1 MKIKRCLSAFLC
13 FALLFCGTVF
23 AAGTGIS
30 INQPIVE
37 TGKVTVTGTAA
48 VPEGTYV
55 VLRVAKAGIAIDT
68 AAPNEH
74 IYIGET
80 KTDKDGNYHFS
91 FPIGANRGTFEMEAT
106 SNMLD
111 EKAQTRFTFEPN
123 GDSRIKSFQLNGKNC
138 TVSGNR
144 ITGPEFTN
152 VTGLIATFTL
162 ADGAAAYVNGV
173 KQVSG
178 TARNNFTNPVIYTV
192 IADDGTESQYTVTA
206 SKADSGNGGGGS
218 GSGSGNGGN
227 FVSPGKN
234 EPVSPDPVTS
244 TFEDV
249 MPSHWAYDAV
259 EKMAA
264 KDVVKGYEDGNFYP
278 DNQITR
284 EEFVKVLVNFF
295 DFVPSESEA
304 SFSDVDTSEW
314 YAYYINTAVANGIIK
329 GISEDQFGIGEN
341 ISRQDMAVMLDRAL
355 SAKEMTLNEVNDKI
369 DFEDSSSIAPYASNA
384 VETLQ
389 KAGVINGYTDG
400 SFRPY
405 DNASRAEVCAMLS
418 KID

>member
-1 MKIKRCLSAFLC
+1 M
-13 FALLFCGTVF
+13 LFR
-23 AAGTGIS
+23 S
-30 INQPIVE
+30 
-37 TGKVTVTGTAA
+37 
-48 VPEGTYV
+48 
-55 VLRVAKAGIAIDT
+55 
-68 AAPNEH
+68 
-74 IYIGET
+74 
-80 KTDKDGNYHFS
+80 
-91 FPIGANRGTFEMEAT
+91 
-106 SNMLD
+106 
-111 EKAQTRFTFEPN
+111 
-123 GDSRIKSFQLNGKNC
+123 
-138 TVSGNR
+138 
-144 ITGPEFTN
+144 
-152 VTGLIATFTL
+152 
-162 ADGAAAYVNGV
+162 
-173 KQVSG
+173 
-178 TARNNFTNPVIYTV
+178 
-192 IADDGTESQYTVTA
+192 
-206 SKADSGNGGGGS
+206 
-218 GSGSGNGGN
+218 
-227 FVSPGKN
+227 
-234 EPVSPDPVTS
+234 
-244 TFEDV
+244 
-249 MPSHWAYDAV
+249 YDAV

-264 KDVVKGYEDGNFYP
+264 KDVVKGYENGNFYP

>member
-173 KQVSG
+173 KQVRG

-227 FVSPGKN
+227 FVSPGKD

-249 MPSHWAYDAV
+249 APSHWAYDAV

-264 KDVVKGYEDGNFYP
+264 KDVVKGYENGNFYP

-284 EEFVKVLVNFF
+284 E
-295 DFVPSESEA
+295 
-304 SFSDVDTSEW
+304 
-314 YAYYINTAVANGIIK
+314 
-329 GISEDQFGIGEN
+329 
-341 ISRQDMAVMLDRAL
+341 
-355 SAKEMTLNEVNDKI
+355 
-369 DFEDSSSIAPYASNA
+369 
-384 VETLQ
+384 
-389 KAGVINGYTDG
+389 
-400 SFRPY
+400 
-405 DNASRAEVCAMLS
+405 
-418 KID
+418 